1 MKLTT
6 KSRYAVMA
14 MAELAKQDRP
24 AAADAVS
31 TNAGSAGA
39 PTPVLLATL
48 ANRQSLSTAYLEQL
62 FAKLVRAGLV
72 TGQRGP
78 RGGYRLAKP
87 SDAITIADIVHAV
100 DEDTKATRCPSPTQ
114 GCLPGGERC
123 LTHDLWAE
131 LSNHIDWFLSSMTLA
146 DVVGRQVQPI
156 VAAIRQAASGSSS
169 ASTSSSPA
177 LVLEALS

>member
-24 AAADAVS
+24 AADAVS
-31 TNAGSAGA
+31 TSAGSVGA
-39 PTPVLLATL
+39 STPVLLATL

-156 VAAIRQAASGSSS
+156 VAAIRQSASGSSS

-177 LVLEALS
+177 ALVL

>member
-24 AAADAVS
+24 AADAVS
-31 TNAGSAGA
+31 TSATA

-48 ANRQSLSTAYLEQL
+48 ASRQSLSTAYLEQL

-100 DEDTKATRCPSPTQ
+100 DEDTKATRCQSPTQ

-156 VAAIRQAASGSSS
+156 VAAIRQSASRSSS

-177 LVLEALS
+177 DLILEALS